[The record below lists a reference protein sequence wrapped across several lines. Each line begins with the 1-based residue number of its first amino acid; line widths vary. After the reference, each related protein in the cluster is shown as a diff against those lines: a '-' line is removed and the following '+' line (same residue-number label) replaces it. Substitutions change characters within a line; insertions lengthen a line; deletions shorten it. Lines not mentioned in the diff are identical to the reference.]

1 MPNVHLIKH
10 EAVPKCG
17 SYEVRIDGRR
27 SRFFYW
33 DDRPSRRLRSEQM
46 TGPQALELAKSL
58 ARGLSMTGGERNA

>member
-1 MPNVHLIKH
+1 MPKVRLIKY
-10 EAVPKCG
+10 EAVRDCG

-46 TGPQALELAKSL
+46 TGAQALELARSL
-58 ARGLSMTGGERNA
+58 ARGLSMTR